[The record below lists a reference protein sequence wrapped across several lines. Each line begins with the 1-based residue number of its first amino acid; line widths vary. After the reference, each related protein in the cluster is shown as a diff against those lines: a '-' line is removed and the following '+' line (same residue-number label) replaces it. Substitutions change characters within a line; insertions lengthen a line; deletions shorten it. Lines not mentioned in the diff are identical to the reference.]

1 MKKGEKIKMKIL
13 VVNSGSSSIKYQLF
27 DMANEAVMAKGLV
40 ERIGISNSAINHYPA
55 NNEPVITQKDIPNHK
70 IGIELL
76 IDALLHSDYGVI
88 KDMSEIS
95 AVGHRV
101 VHGGEKFSGSVL
113 LSEEIMK
120 VLHEC
125 IELAPLHNPANIL
138 GIEVCTELI
147 PGVPQV
153 GVFDTAFHQTL
164 PECAYLYGVPYK
176 YYRKYKVRRYGFHGT
191 SHKYVAQRAADI
203 LQKPLEELKI
213 ITCHL
218 GNGSS
223 ITAVKNGISID
234 TSLGFGTVAG
244 VIMGTRCGDVDPA
257 VIPFLMDKE
266 KLSIAEINKIIYKE
280 SGFIGLS
287 EGISSDN
294 RDLGK
299 KAKEGDER
307 AIRALSVFDYGIK
320 KYIGA
325 YAAAMGGLDVVVFTA
340 GIGENAWK
348 VRKGACEGLE
358 FLGIKIDS
366 EINKNCREEAII
378 SDAHST
384 VKVMAIPTNEELMIA
399 KDTKQLTEK
408 LLKEC

>member
-1 MKKGEKIKMKIL
+1 MKIL

-27 DMANEAVMAKGLV
+27 DMTDESVLAKGLV
-40 ERIGISNSAINHYPA
+40 EKIGIPDSIINHYPF
-55 NNEPVITQKDIPNHK
+55 NREPVITRQDIPNHK
-70 IGIELL
+70 VGIKLMM
-76 IDALLHSDYGVI
+76 DALLHQDYGVI
-88 KDMSEIS
+88 KDISEIV

-101 VHGGEKFSGSVL
+101 VHAGEKFSGSVL
-113 LSEEIMK
+113 LTDEVMDAVK
-120 VLHEC
+120 EC
-125 IELAPLHNPANIL
+125 IELAPLHNPPNIL
-138 GIEVCTELI
+138 GIEVCKELM

-153 GVFDTAFHQTL
+153 GVFDTAFHQTI
-164 PECAYLYGVPYK
+164 PECAYLYGIPYK
-176 YYRKYKVRRYGFHGT
+176 FYKKYKVRRYGFHGT
-191 SHKYVAQRAADI
+191 SHKFVAQRAAEI
-203 LQKPLEELKI
+203 LEKPLEELKI

-223 ITAVKNGISID
+223 ITAVKHGISID

-244 VIMGTRCGDVDPA
+244 IIMGTRCGDVDPA

-266 KLSIAEINKIIYKE
+266 KLTVEEINKIIYKE

-325 YAAAMGGLDVVVFTA
+325 YAAAMGGVDVLVFTA

-348 VRKGACEGLE
+348 VRRGACEGLE
-358 FLGIKIDS
+358 FLGIRIDP
-366 EINKNCREEAII
+366 EKNKVCRKEAII
-378 SDAHST
+378 SNDNSK
-384 VKVMAIPTNEELMIA
+384 VKVMVIPTNEEWMIA
-399 KDTKQLTEK
+399 KDTMEITEK
-408 LLKEC
+408 L